1 MCTAPIIKNMKNIN
15 RFLAMSFALLMLSG
29 CSAPKNPESSETS
42 PAVTEA
48 SEDIQTVLPVLS
60 IETKNSSDDAIKF
73 VTEPVDQYV
82 AEQIAS
88 WTPFYKM
95 PPAPYYEECSVTLKG
110 SDGETMLSPCDA
122 QVKVRGNWTTV
133 YPKKPLKIK
142 FTEKQNLL
150 GLNDGAEQK
159 SWLLL
164 AEYKDASMLRN
175 KAALYAANEILSPD
189 GLYSADSELVNVEI
203 NGEYFGTY
211 LLTES
216 QQISSERVDISE
228 PDKNYTGTDTGYFL
242 EFDGYFTNEDELHSF
257 PLDLADNA
265 PLKVYD
271 GTDSETYMQALPTD
285 EDDTKK
291 PVGITI
297 KSTINSQEQHDF
309 IENFVNNVYTI
320 MYEAAYNDKAYVF
333 DKDFKNISETST
345 ISPQQAVENVV
356 DVQSLADIYIISELT
371 CDADI
376 YWSSFF
382 MDADFGADGSKKL
395 RFEAPWDFDSAM
407 GNKDRCIDGTG
418 FYASNVVPDVNGG
431 TENGGEYDT
440 INPWLVVLANEDWY
454 QDIVRK
460 KWSEAYDNGVF
471 ERTFQLIEND
481 KNTLKND
488 FEKNYQKWDNI
499 RHNEDFENELSAP
512 AEKCKNEAEAADFL
526 LEWLKKRV
534 DFLNSQWHE

>member
-1 MCTAPIIKNMKNIN
+1 
-15 RFLAMSFALLMLSG
+15 MSYALLMLSG

-110 SDGETMLSPCDA
+110 SDGETMLSPCNA

-175 KAALYAANEILSPD
+175 KAALYAAHEILSPD
-189 GLYSADSELVNVEI
+189 GLYSADSGLVNVEI

-242 EFDGYFTNEDELHSF
+242 EFDGYFTNEDEL
-257 PLDLADNA
+257 
-265 PLKVYD
+265 
-271 GTDSETYMQALPTD
+271 
-285 EDDTKK
+285 
-291 PVGITI
+291 
-297 KSTINSQEQHDF
+297 
-309 IENFVNNVYTI
+309 
-320 MYEAAYNDKAYVF
+320 
-333 DKDFKNISETST
+333 
-345 ISPQQAVENVV
+345 
-356 DVQSLADIYIISELT
+356 
-371 CDADI
+371 
-376 YWSSFF
+376 
-382 MDADFGADGSKKL
+382 
-395 RFEAPWDFDSAM
+395 
-407 GNKDRCIDGTG
+407 
-418 FYASNVVPDVNGG
+418 
-431 TENGGEYDT
+431 
-440 INPWLVVLANEDWY
+440 
-454 QDIVRK
+454 
-460 KWSEAYDNGVF
+460 
-471 ERTFQLIEND
+471 QL
-481 KNTLKND
+481 
-488 FEKNYQKWDNI
+488 F
-499 RHNEDFENELSAP
+499 A
-512 AEKCKNEAEAADFL
+512 
-526 LEWLKKRV
+526 
-534 DFLNSQWHE
+534 